1 MSRMLR
7 NSLLT
12 VTAAGALAAAPLAVS
27 HLDDE
32 QMMQSYRQSYLALL
46 GLNFGPMVAM
56 VKGEIPWDQERLE
69 AFADDLDTLMDVDF
83 LRGFPEGSQRGTT
96 RAKPEIWDNK
106 DDFADKYADLQ
117 KAVASLDEVAATG
130 DRDAIAREVAATGDA
145 CKACHDEYKAKDC
158 LY

>member
-1 MSRMLR
+1 MSRILR
-7 NSLLT
+7 NTLLAI
-12 VTAAGALAAAPLAVS
+12 TAANALAIAPLAVS
-27 HLDDE
+27 HLDDK

-69 AFADDLDTLMDVDF
+69 AFAEDLDTLMDVDF
-83 LRGFPEGSQRGTT
+83 LRGFPPGSERGTT

-106 DDFADKYADLQ
+106 DDFANKFADLQ
-117 KAVASLDEVAATG
+117 KAVESLEDAAETG
-130 DRDAIAREVAATGDA
+130 DREAIAREVAATGDA
-145 CKACHDEYKAKDC
+145 CKACHDDYKSKDY